1 MSAPA
6 TLTGHYGYF
15 EPRSTSGSE
24 DVAEAT
30 LRFSG
35 GQIASLSVSRI
46 AQHKIR
52 SLTIGELGR
61 LIEVDLLRQSITIY
75 RHVQESGF
83 DEDAGYMQQT
93 IIEIP
98 VIRHP
103 GEPLQL
109 QLAQFVDL
117 IEGRADPDAERDT
130 LLLPHA
136 LIDQVGSVG
145 S

>member
-1 MSAPA
+1 
-6 TLTGHYGYF
+6 
-15 EPRSTSGSE
+15 
-24 DVAEAT
+24 VAEAA

-61 LIEVDLLRQSITIY
+61 VIEVDLLRQSITIY

-83 DEDAGYMQQT
+83 DEDAGYTQQT

-98 VIRHP
+98 VIRYQ

-109 QLAQFVDL
+109 QLAHFVAL
-117 IEGRADPDAERDT
+117 IEGRADSDVERDT
-130 LLLPHA
+130 LRLSHS
-136 LIDQVGSVG
+136 LIDQVGASARETG
-145 S
+145 PRR